1 MALDEPYL
9 SKERGQVKNIWRRKA
24 YEVLMTIKPTLAPI
38 LPQGSQS

>member
-9 SKERGQVKNIWRRKA
+9 SKERGQVKIYREEKPT
-24 YEVLMTIKPTLAPI
+24 EVLMTIKPTLAPI